1 MNPAVIQTFVLGP
14 LENNTCL
21 LGDTLTRQAVIVDP
35 SLGCESIL
43 PGLQAENWQIT
54 QIWLTHAHFDHTAG
68 IESLCRALGAQLP
81 IGLHP
86 ADLPLYQ
93 DGGGAKRFGFHNRPG
108 PAPSLELQ
116 HGQTLLIGETSAEVR
131 HTPGHTPGHV
141 IFYLPSASTA
151 LVGDVIFAGSVGR
164 TDLPGG
170 SHALLL
176 ESIRTQVLSLPP
188 ATRLISGHG
197 PATSVEQESRFN
209 PYLRGM
215 NAA

>member
-1 MNPAVIQTFVLGP
+1 MNPPIIRTFMLGP
-14 LENNTCL
+14 LQNNTCL
-21 LGDTLTRQAVIVDP
+21 LGDPLTRQAVIVDP

-43 PGLQAENWQIT
+43 PGLLAENWQIT
-54 QIWLTHAHFDHTAG
+54 RIWLTHAHFDHTAG
-68 IESLCRALGAQLP
+68 IESLCCALGAQLP

-93 DGGGAKRFGFHNRPG
+93 DGGGAKQFGIHNQPG
-108 PAPSLELQ
+108 PEPSFEFQ
-116 HGQTLLIGETSAEVR
+116 HGQTLLIGNSSVEVR

-141 IFYLPSASTA
+141 IFYLPSASTV

-164 TDLPGG
+164 TDLEGG
-170 SHALLL
+170 SHRQLI

-197 PATSVEQESRFN
+197 PATSVANESRFN
-209 PYLRGM
+209 PYLQGDT
-215 NAA
+215 AP